1 MKKLFALL
9 TVAGMLTFGTFNSV
23 YAQEEATEVVE

>member
-9 TVAGMLTFGTFNSV
+9 TVARDQALCAGKSV
-23 YAQEEATEVVE
+23 KKKLPDV